1 MKNIST
7 KWFLSLVFL
16 LPWSC
21 SFDECGELEQK
32 YTNITGISAS
42 NVLLIEDGYT
52 INEPLEAAGSV
63 EYHRYGIHVV
73 PVTELLSQ
81 RHIQSASGFT
91 SAAFAC
97 SPAPPMPSEVIAD
110 IVIFSDKDFMQA
122 NSSRVIS
129 AGDTLNSVF
138 TIYDYYS
145 GRIVGLTDFLMD
157 EGIAASDQGFILQPA
172 AAPAEAQQHEF
183 TVHYRLENGEF
194 YEIILPPIELL
205 P

>member
-32 YTNITGISAS
+32 YTNITGLSAS
-42 NVLLIEDGYT
+42 NVLLIEGGYT
-52 INEPLEAAGSV
+52 IVETLEAENRV
-63 EYHRYGIHVV
+63 NFNRYGINVM
-73 PVTELLSQ
+73 PTATLLSQ
-81 RHIQSASGFT
+81 HLAPSGRGFT
-91 SAAFAC
+91 SAAYAC
-97 SPAPPMPSEVIAD
+97 SPALPMPSEVIAD
-110 IVIFSDKDFMQA
+110 IAIFSDKDFMQA

-145 GRIVGLTDFLMD
+145 GRIVGLPDFLMD
-157 EGIAASDQGFILQPA
+157 EGIAASEQGFILQPSS
-172 AAPAEAQQHEF
+172 APAEVQQHEF

-194 YEIILPPIELL
+194 YEITLPAVELL